1 MIGIFH
7 FKRIRTKLIFWFL
20 VLGLIPLL
28 LGIAINYLQ
37 RLKVLKEV
45 GYEKLMSVRDN
56 KAEQMEYWL
65 GNRSLEIRS
74 IAQNQ
79 ELIDAVFQLKYASN
93 ESHMAKHD
101 VQIVRSLIDY
111 YLATFPEI
119 TDIQIVDFSNNQIS
133 TVMGDSV
140 DSFNPERTK
149 AIEEVL
155 SFGVINFSD
164 VFHMGSYRALAITVP
179 ILHYAPGEESEI
191 IAVMQAFLNA
201 EAFFDSKLKNVPE
214 LGETGEIVVV
224 DKAGITLTDLNKIP
238 SAPLRYKISA
248 RPAMFARSG
257 EEGIIHDRDY
267 AGTPI
272 LAAYTYVRHARWGLI
287 VKQDISE
294 INKSVR
300 LLLVD
305 FGGLLIFSIILLVA
319 MASVVAESIS
329 RPIIVL
335 TDHARDIQ
343 SGDYKPNQMES
354 RDEIGILARS
364 FNEMSAYIEHQLMLQ
379 QGMSAISGALVGSM
393 SMNVYFNSL
402 VTSLVDISKA
412 DGVFIFAKPNDK
424 QINKFFIKKKW
435 TKEAIE
441 EIPSKGWKQDDLDW
455 MIAQNIKRFEVPSDR
470 LNEYLGVAVSSS
482 AVVNLVALPLR
493 IDNDLLAI
501 VLLFS
506 DTSFN
511 NRVCELIEQTHSTI
525 SIGYANA
532 LATDQLSVMANNL
545 FDINQQLEKKTEE
558 LTYQSEQLKKSS
570 KELQNRNIQLEIKQ
584 KEVESINRMK
594 SEFLSNMSHELRT
607 PLHVILTLSGV
618 IKNQIL
624 DQIKNQEELEYLEVI
639 ERNGQI
645 LLRLISDIMDLSRI
659 EAGKVMPVIRPLPLV
674 DLLQNIMS
682 NIQALA
688 VEKGLAFTL
697 DVVGDIPIISSDEKK
712 LFQVFQNIIG
722 NAIKFTLRGSVSIQ
736 VYLEDSNIVV
746 SVTDTGIGIPQ
757 DQTQAIFDEFVQV
770 DGSIS
775 RNFEGTGLG
784 LAIAHKTIVLLKGS
798 IAVQSELGKGST
810 FFVHLPVNYSND
822 QELANQLNT

>member
-1 MIGIFH
+1 MIGFFQ

-37 RLKVLKEV
+37 RLKVIKEI
-45 GYEKLMSVRDN
+45 GYEKLMSIRDN
-56 KAEQMEYWL
+56 KAEQLEYWL
-65 GNRSLEIRS
+65 GNRSMEIRS

-79 ELIDAVFQLKYASN
+79 KLVNAVYQFKYDLGKSSIA
-93 ESHMAKHD
+93 
-101 VQIVRSLIDY
+101 IVNKETMHSLIDY
-111 YLATFPEI
+111 YLSTYPEI
-119 TDIQIVDFSNNQIS
+119 MDIQIIDFDNNQLTII
-133 TVMGDSV
+133 VGDSIG
-140 DSFNPERTK
+140 SLNSERKK

-155 SFGVINFSD
+155 TFGVINFSE
-164 VFHMGSYRALAITVP
+164 VFHMQNYRALAISVP
-179 ILHYAPGEESEI
+179 VFHYAPGEASEI
-191 IAVMQAFLNA
+191 IAVMQAFLNV
-201 EAFFDSKLKNVPE
+201 EAFFDTKLKGVPE
-214 LGETGEIVVV
+214 LGNTGEIIVV
-224 DKAGITLTDLNKIP
+224 DKDGVALTDLKKIP

-257 EEGIIHDRDY
+257 EEGVIHDRDY
-267 AGTPI
+267 TGSPV
-272 LAAYTYVRHARWGLI
+272 LAAYTFVRHTRWGLI

-329 RPIIVL
+329 RPIIAL

-343 SGDYKPNQMES
+343 SGDYKPNHMES
-354 RDEIGILARS
+354 KDEIGILARS

-412 DGVFIFAKPNDK
+412 DGVFIFAKEIDN
-424 QINKFFIKKKW
+424 QINKFYIKKKW
-435 TKEAIE
+435 TKAAIG
-441 EIPSKGWKQDDLDW
+441 EIPKKGWKQDELNW
-455 MIAQNIKRFEVPSDR
+455 MIAQNIKHFEMSSDL
-470 LNEYLGVAVSSS
+470 LNESIGANVLSS
-482 AVVNLVALPLR
+482 AVVDLVALPLR
-493 IDNDLLAI
+493 LDNELLAI

-506 DTSFN
+506 DASFN
-511 NRVCELIEQTHSTI
+511 DRVNELLEQTYSTI

-570 KELQNRNIQLEIKQ
+570 SELQSRNIQLEIKQ

-618 IKNQIL
+618 IKKQIL

-639 ERNGQI
+639 ERNGKV

-659 EAGKVMPVIRPLPLV
+659 EAGKAMPVIRPLPLV

-688 VEKGLAFTL
+688 VEKGLLFTL
-697 DVVGDIPIISSDEKK
+697 ETKGDIPIITSDEEK
-712 LFQVFQNIIG
+712 LFQVFQNVIG
-722 NAIKFTLRGSVSIQ
+722 NAIKFTVKGSVSIQ
-736 VYLEDSNIVV
+736 VYLDKDDVLV

-757 DQTQAIFDEFVQV
+757 DQTKAIFNEFVQV
-770 DGSIS
+770 DGSFS

-784 LAIAHKTIVLLKGS
+784 LAIAHKTIILLKGS
-798 IAVQSELGKGST
+798 ISVQSELGKGTT
-810 FFVHLPVNYSND
+810 FFVRLPVNYHDEGESSIPF
-822 QELANQLNT
+822 NT